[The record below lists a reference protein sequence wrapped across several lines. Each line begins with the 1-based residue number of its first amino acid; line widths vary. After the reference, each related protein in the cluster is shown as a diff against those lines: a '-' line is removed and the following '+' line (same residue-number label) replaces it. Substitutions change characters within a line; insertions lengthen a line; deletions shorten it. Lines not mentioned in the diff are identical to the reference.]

1 MRKVLRIGI
10 EKPCGENWAK
20 FPKQRDGFVLKG
32 HCASCNKHV
41 IDFTTWSDERI
52 RDYFS
57 SKPVDVCGRLRSSQ
71 LKDYQL
77 QKKQRKSF
85 QYFYGLLL
93 TALLSFTSKLTEAQV
108 RDKPLYASDQ
118 RRGKPNQRIE
128 NQTASSAIIVSGVVV
143 DDIDSVAVPGVN
155 VIQKN
160 TTNGT
165 VTELDGSFELL
176 IKDPG
181 DSAILIFSFIGL
193 KTVEKTISLRDNKDL
208 KIVMGIESGA
218 FLGEIIVG
226 GVGSRRISP
235 RRWWWKFKGL
245 FSGYR
250 Y

>member
-1 MRKVLRIGI
+1 MLRIGI
-10 EKPCGENWAK
+10 EKPCGENWAA

-41 IDFTTWSDERI
+41 IDFTTWGDERI

-108 RDKPLYASDQ
+108 RDKPSYITALKNDKLRTNQPAKVKIFIE
-118 RRGKPNQRIE
+118 GKVISVE
-128 NQTASSAIIVSGVVV
+128 
-143 DDIDSVAVPGVN
+143 DSLELPGVN
-155 VIQKN
+155 VVQKK

-165 VTELDGSFELL
+165 VTDIDGSFRLA
-176 IKDPG
+176 IDNPS
-181 DSAILIFSFIGL
+181 DSVTLVFSFIGL
-193 KTVEKTISLRDNKDL
+193 KPVEATISTRSVHTRIDIAMKLDIQQL
-208 KIVMGIESGA
+208 TEV
-218 FLGEIIVG
+218 VWTG
-226 GVGSRRISP
+226 GLYAHTISP
-235 RRWWWKFKGL
+235 RRWWWNLKGL
-245 FSGYR
+245 FRGGR

>member
-10 EKPCGENWAK
+10 DKPCGENWAA

-93 TALLSFTSKLTEAQV
+93 TALLSFTSKLADAQV
-108 RDKPLYASDQ
+108 PDKPQYTSDQ
-118 RRGKPNQRIE
+118 RGSKQRQRIV
-128 NQTASSAIIVSGVVV
+128 NQVSNSDVVVRGVVV
-143 DDIDSVAVPGVN
+143 DDLDSAAIPGVN
-155 VIQKN
+155 VIQKG

-165 VTELDGSFELL
+165 VTEMDGKFRLTIEN
-176 IKDPG
+176 PG
-181 DSAILIFSFIGL
+181 DSTVLVFSFIGL
-193 KTVEKTISLRDNKDL
+193 KTVEKTIATLQSSNIRIQMTIDDRIL
-208 KIVMGIESGA
+208 A
-218 FLGEIIVG
+218 GEIIVG
-226 GVGSRRISP
+226 GMVAHKISP
-235 RRWWWKFKGL
+235 RRWWWNLKGL
-245 FSGYR
+245 FRGGR

>member
-10 EKPCGENWAK
+10 DKPCGENWAK

-108 RDKPLYASDQ
+108 HEKPLYASDQ
-118 RRGKPNQRIE
+118 GRGKPNQRIR
-128 NQTASSAIIVSGVVV
+128 NQTAG
-143 DDIDSVAVPGVN
+143 G
-155 VIQKN
+155 
-160 TTNGT
+160 
-165 VTELDGSFELL
+165 LL
-176 IKDPG
+176 
-181 DSAILIFSFIGL
+181 L
-193 KTVEKTISLRDNKDL
+193 
-208 KIVMGIESGA
+208 
-218 FLGEIIVG
+218 
-226 GVGSRRISP
+226 
-235 RRWWWKFKGL
+235 
-245 FSGYR
+245 
-250 Y
+250 